1 MHQRILGRFSVFIWH
16 CVEAVRI
23 PIPWFRARKC
33 HYSVMI
39 NWYWYRS
46 TWYSYSYQSLPVM
59 LPDASFWTQFLVMS
73 LPPVVSLNVV
83 YPLFFLIFLYFV
95 GIIEHYMQIIY
106 THTNVF
112 LAKQAPATPCRVLFR
127 WMALFLQEQEMRDP
141 ALLPSTITA
150 HTNPGPEI

>member
-1 MHQRILGRFSVFIWH
+1 
-16 CVEAVRI
+16 
-23 PIPWFRARKC
+23 
-33 HYSVMI
+33 MI
-39 NWYWYRS
+39 NWS
-46 TWYSYSYQSLPVM
+46 TDIDIAPLDTPTPTTQSSS
-59 LPDASFWTQFLVMS
+59 DAAWCFVLDTVSGDI
-73 LPPVVSLNVV
+73 PPTCGVTERGLS
-83 YPLFFLIFLYFV
+83 PFFLIFLYFV
-95 GIIEHYMQIIY
+95 GIIEHYMQILY